1 MPSLY
6 GYGWIL
12 IENGEPGTVIESVGR
27 WIRTISFRLIPLMHK
42 VILQSF
48 FFFFLFNLHVYD
60 YNRQEFR
67 DIFSILRNE
76 TKECLVK
83 LVMMLVYGLVIV
95 MCSMNVSIENRSS
108 TGKKKKK
115 KSFRSLRFA
124 KSFVVNPSLNTE
136 KVFPSLNK
144 IYIYTF

>member
-1 MPSLY
+1 M
-6 GYGWIL
+6 
-12 IENGEPGTVIESVGR
+12 
-27 WIRTISFRLIPLMHK
+27 F
-42 VILQSF
+42 
-48 FFFFLFNLHVYD
+48 D